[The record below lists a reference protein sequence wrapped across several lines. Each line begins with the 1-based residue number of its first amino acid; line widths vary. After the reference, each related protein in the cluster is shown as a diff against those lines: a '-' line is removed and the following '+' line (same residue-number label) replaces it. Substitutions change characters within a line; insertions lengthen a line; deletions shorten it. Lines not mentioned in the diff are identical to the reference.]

1 MWFWL
6 LRSFN
11 NFFSA
16 MPYIL
21 LNGQN
26 GNKCLFENV
35 VEVVVAFVRYF
46 PTFHG
51 GTEEG
56 YENTEQG

>member
-1 MWFWL
+1 
-6 LRSFN
+6 
-11 NFFSA
+11 